1 MTSQDLLSIFL
12 LLVTMVLWG
21 STPLIEKLGLKDVDP
36 LMGIFIRSLVI
47 TVILFVFYLF
57 SGKLN
62 ELTKISVKNF
72 SLFAASGIMA
82 GLIGMWTYFYL
93 LKEGMT
99 SKIVPIA
106 ASYPLITAVLSI
118 FALGEQVTFQRIIG
132 IILTII
138 GIILVKQS

>member
-1 MTSQDLLSIFL
+1 MTSHDLLSIFL

-21 STPLIEKLGLKDVDP
+21 STPLLEKLGLKDVDP
-36 LMGIFIRSLVI
+36 LTGIFIRSLVI

-57 SGKLN
+57 TGRLH
-62 ELTKISVKNF
+62 ELTRISLKNF

-82 GLIGMWTYFYL
+82 GLVAMWTYFYL
-93 LKEGMT
+93 LKGGMT

-106 ASYPLITAVLSI
+106 ASYPLITAILSI
-118 FALGEQVTFQRIIG
+118 LILGEQVTAQRIIG
-132 IILTII
+132 IILTIV

>member
-1 MTSQDLLSIFL
+1 MTSQDLISIFL

-21 STPLIEKLGLKDVDP
+21 STPLIEKIGLKEIDP

-47 TVILFVFYLF
+47 TAVLFVFYLF

-62 ELTKISVKNF
+62 ELTKISLRNF

-82 GLIGMWTYFYL
+82 GLIAMWTYFYL

-106 ASYPLITAVLSI
+106 ASYPLITAILSI
-118 FALGEQVTFQRIIG
+118 LVLGEQVTIQRIIG
-132 IILTII
+132 IVLTVI

>member
-1 MTSQDLLSIFL
+1 MTSQDFLSIFL
-12 LLVTMVLWG
+12 LIATMVLWG

-57 SGKLN
+57 SGRLN
-62 ELTKISVKNF
+62 ELTKITVKNF

-118 FALGEQVTFQRIIG
+118 FVLGEQVTLQRIIG
-132 IILTII
+132 IVLTIV

>member
-1 MTSQDLLSIFL
+1 MTSQDLLSIFFL
-12 LLVTMVLWG
+12 LATMILWG

-57 SGKLN
+57 SGRLN
-62 ELTKISVKNF
+62 ELTKITVKKF

-118 FALGEQVTFQRIIG
+118 FVLGEQVTLQRIIG
-132 IILTII
+132 IVLTIV

>member
-1 MTSQDLLSIFL
+1 MTPQDILSIFL

-47 TVILFVFYLF
+47 TVILFVFYLL

-62 ELTKISVKNF
+62 ELTRISVKNF

-93 LKEGMT
+93 LKGGMT

-118 FALGEQVTFQRIIG
+118 FVLGEQVTLQRIIG
-132 IILTII
+132 IVLTIV

>member
-1 MTSQDLLSIFL
+1 MISQDFLSIFL
-12 LLVTMVLWG
+12 LLATMILWG

-57 SGKLN
+57 SGRLN
-62 ELTKISVKNF
+62 ELAKLSVKNF

-118 FALGEQVTFQRIIG
+118 FVLGEQVTLQRVIG
-132 IILTII
+132 IILTIT

>member
-1 MTSQDLLSIFL
+1 MISQDLLTIFL

-57 SGKLN
+57 SGRIN

-82 GLIGMWTYFYL
+82 GLVGMWTYFYL
-93 LKEGMT
+93 LKGGMT

-118 FALGEQVTFQRIIG
+118 LVLGEQVTLQRIIG